1 MNILSISKFL
11 RTGIT
16 FGLLSFS
23 LSLSAQE
30 KLPLENDLK
39 IISYNIHHGEGL
51 DGQTDYKRIGQMIR
65 NQQADI
71 VALQEVDSVTG
82 RSGYKDVL
90 REIANEA
97 LMFPIFARAI
107 AYDGGAY
114 GIGLLSKIHPLQV
127 KQIPLPGR
135 EESRVL
141 LLAEFDDYW
150 VGCTHLSLTPEDQLV
165 SLSVIRRFA
174 SSIKKPFLLAGDWNA
189 LPCDATIREIQKD
202 FNLLNNTE
210 QPTYPADKPDQLLD
224 YIAVWKNT
232 GKRILKKNFTI
243 IPDTQS
249 FDHRP
254 VAAHIR
260 FLQPADRLFY
270 SEPYLQNPTVDG
282 ITVMFQ
288 TRAIAHCWVEYGIDT
303 LNLKKTQTLQNGQV
317 VCYDIEN
324 KIRLSGLKPGISYYY
339 RVCAQEIGNYQAYSK
354 TFGDT
359 VRTPF
364 FRFRLPETTQQD
376 FTAIFLND
384 MHGYSK
390 AEKALSEATKQTQP
404 DFVVFNGDC
413 LPEPA
418 NREEAVE
425 NINRL
430 ARLFKASSLPVF
442 FVRGNHEI
450 RNAYSAGM
458 NSLFDYPE
466 GKTYGAFSWGDT
478 RFIILDCGEDKE
490 DNHKEY
496 SGLNDFSGF
505 RKEQTHFLQQEL
517 NSKPFKKAKHHIL
530 INHIPIWGN
539 DDKYKPCREMWEPL
553 LKKAPIDINLSAHT
567 HRFAFHPKDSEFEN
581 PFPVYIGGGYLLEE
595 VAYGI
600 LQKKGK
606 ALTFTV
612 KNLKGEI
619 LKSIQL

>member
-1 MNILSISKFL
+1 MTSISNIL
-11 RTGIT
+11 RTGMIS
-16 FGLLSFS
+16 GLLSFS
-23 LSLSAQE
+23 LSLPAQE

-51 DGQTDYKRIGQMIR
+51 DGKTDYKRIGQMIR

-82 RSGYKDVL
+82 RSGHKDVL

-97 LMFPIFARAI
+97 LMYPVFARAI

-114 GIGLLSKIHPLQV
+114 GVGLLSKTHPLQV
-127 KQIPLPGR
+127 RRIPLPGK
-135 EESRVL
+135 EEPRVL
-141 LLAEFDDYW
+141 LLAEFEDYW
-150 VGCTHLSLTPEDQLV
+150 IGCTHLSLTHEDQLA
-165 SLSVIRRFA
+165 SLPTIRQFA
-174 SSIKKPFLLAGDWNA
+174 SGIQKPFLLAGDWNA
-189 LPCDATIREIQKD
+189 LPGDATLREIEKD
-202 FNLLNNTE
+202 FNLLNNTG
-210 QPTYPADKPDQLLD
+210 QQTYPADKPNQLLD
-224 YIAVWKNT
+224 YIAVWKHT
-232 GKRILKKNFTI
+232 GKRFLKKNSSV

-249 FDHRP
+249 SDHRP

-260 FLQPADRLFY
+260 FLQPADHLFY
-270 SEPYLQNPTVDG
+270 SEPYLQNPTADG

-288 TRAIAHCWVEYGIDT
+288 TRVVAHCWVEYGTDT
-303 LNLKKTQTLQNGQV
+303 LNLKKTRALQNGQA

-324 KIRLSGLKPGISYYY
+324 KIRLSALKPGTTYYY
-339 RVCAQEIGNYQAYSK
+339 RLCAQEIGDYQAYSK
-354 TFGDT
+354 AFGDT
-359 VRTPF
+359 VRTSF
-364 FRFRLPETTQQD
+364 FRFRLPETGQQD

-384 MHGYSK
+384 IHGYGQT
-390 AEKALSEATKQTQP
+390 EKALAEAAKQVQP

-430 ARLFKASSLPVF
+430 ARLFNASSLPVF

-450 RNAYSAGM
+450 RHAYSVGM
-458 NSLFDYPE
+458 NSLFDYPG
-466 GKTYGAFSWGDT
+466 GKTYGAFNWGDT

-505 RKEQTHFLQQEL
+505 REEQTLFLQQEL
-517 NSKPFKKAKHHIL
+517 NSKPFKKAKHHIVV
-530 INHIPIWGN
+530 NHIPLWGN
-539 DDKYKPCREMWEPL
+539 DDKYQPCREMWGPL

-567 HRFAFHPKDSEFEN
+567 HRFAFHPKDSKWGN
-581 PFPVYIGGGYLLEE
+581 PFPVYIGGGYSLEK
-595 VAYGI
+595 ATYGI

-606 ALTFTV
+606 ILTFTV